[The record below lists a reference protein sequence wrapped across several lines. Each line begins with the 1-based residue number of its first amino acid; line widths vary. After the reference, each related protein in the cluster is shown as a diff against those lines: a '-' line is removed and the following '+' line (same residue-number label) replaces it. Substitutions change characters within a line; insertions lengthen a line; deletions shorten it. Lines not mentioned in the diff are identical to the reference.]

1 MFKLLLLL
9 LFIIIMETL
18 QLLQYEMWGELWV
31 L

>member
-1 MFKLLLLL
+1 MFKLLL

-18 QLLQYEMWGELWV
+18 QLLQYEMWGELWM